1 MASSKALGQWGRSL
15 STAAMAASS
24 SNRDMRNHAGGHGGG
39 GAPEHAGQT
48 QLRWDPEC
56 RLRKASDQKKM
67 EGPGAEH
74 TRDVDVAS
82 DIILYIPADDG
93 SWSEYTGSYLG
104 HGQSKTVFLLTGHG
118 KRFHG
123 MVLKVARQEDME
135 PAVFTCATE
144 HGIALPIQ
152 LPFLGNFTP
161 ADSKLIAGGIAGFR
175 SEFCRL
181 INS

>member
-1 MASSKALGQWGRSL
+1 
-15 STAAMAASS
+15 
-24 SNRDMRNHAGGHGGG
+24 
-39 GAPEHAGQT
+39 
-48 QLRWDPEC
+48 
-56 RLRKASDQKKM
+56 M

-104 HGQSKTVFLLTGHG
+104 HGQNAFLLTGHG
-118 KRFHG
+118 KRLHG
-123 MVLKVARQEDME
+123 MALKVARREDME
-135 PAVFTCATE
+135 PAVFTCAAE

-181 INS
+181 SNS